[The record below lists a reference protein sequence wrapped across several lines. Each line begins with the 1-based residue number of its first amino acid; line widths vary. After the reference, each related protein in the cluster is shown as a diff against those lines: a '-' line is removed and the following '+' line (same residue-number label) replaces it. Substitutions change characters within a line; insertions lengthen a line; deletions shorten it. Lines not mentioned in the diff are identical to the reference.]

1 MLVLS
6 DIADQPTQLGS
17 EHVEDA
23 GDRALFDLG
32 SVFELRSR
40 LGLLHGRGVGA
51 IEADS
56 PLSHL
61 GRAFRNLV
69 LLDIAIHGAIKGQRA
84 LLSKLVG
91 ELLAVLWL
99 HDIGI

>member
-17 EHVEDA
+17 EYVQDA
-23 GDRALFDLG
+23 GDRALFHLG

-40 LGLLHGRGVGA
+40 LGLLHRRGVGA
-51 IEADS
+51 IEAHS

-61 GRAFRNLV
+61 SRAFCDLV
-69 LLDIAIHGAIKGQRA
+69 LFDIATHGPIKGQRA

-91 ELLAVLWL
+91 EFLAVLWL

>member
-17 EHVEDA
+17 EYVQDA
-23 GDRALFDLG
+23 GDRALFHLG

-40 LGLLHGRGVGA
+40 LGLLHRRGVGA
-51 IEADS
+51 IEAHS

-61 GRAFRNLV
+61 GRAFRNFV

-91 ELLAVLWL
+91 EFLAVLWL

>member
-1 MLVLS
+1 MLIVS
-6 DIADQPTQLGS
+6 DVADQPTQLGS
-17 EHVEDA
+17 EHVQDA

-51 IEADS
+51 IEANS

-84 LLSKLVG
+84 LLSKLVR

>member
-17 EHVEDA
+17 EYVQDA
-23 GDRALFDLG
+23 GDRALFHLG

-40 LGLLHGRGVGA
+40 LGLLHRRGVGA
-51 IEADS
+51 IEAHS

-61 GRAFRNLV
+61 GRAFCNLV
-69 LLDIAIHGAIKGQRA
+69 LFDIAIYGAIKGQRA

-91 ELLAVLWL
+91 EFLAVLWL

>member
-17 EHVEDA
+17 EYVQDA
-23 GDRALFDLG
+23 GDRALFHLG

-40 LGLLHGRGVGA
+40 LGLLHRRGVGA
-51 IEADS
+51 IEAHS

-61 GRAFRNLV
+61 GRAFCDLV
-69 LLDIAIHGAIKGQRA
+69 LFDIATHGPIKGQRA

-91 ELLAVLWL
+91 EFLAVLWL